1 MSAQRGVTRT
11 ANGQGRPIAGIQ
23 PGSTGHLLLL
33 ALRGP
38 GGMTSEQV
46 SERFPSYP
54 SAALQR
60 LQRIG
65 YIDMP
70 GAGIRVKPIRLT
82 DKGRAVIAPDGP
94 LARRNSLITYCQL

>member
-1 MSAQRGVTRT
+1 VSGRGSN
-11 ANGQGRPIAGIQ
+11 NGNGRIIAGIL

-46 SERFPSYP
+46 AERFPSYP
-54 SAALQR
+54 SGTLHR

-65 YIDMP
+65 YIEMP
-70 GAGIRVKPIRLT
+70 GMGTKAKPIRLT